1 MANLQASGSW
11 LPPLLSRLGRL
22 AASRCQS
29 ERPLTPSVV
38 VWAALTMTTAIAVV
52 CASAAIAADTYPAK
66 PVRIIVAAGT
76 GGGDDLAARLV
87 ASKLGELLGQRFIVE
102 NPPGAGGMYCP
113 TLVAKSP

>member
-76 GGGDDLAARLV
+76 GGGDDLPARLGGANLGGLPGPPLPV
-87 ASKLGELLGQRFIVE
+87 A
-102 NPPGAGGMYCP
+102 NPPGAGGTVGP
-113 TLVAKSP
+113 TL